1 MPGEASRPE
10 NSHARPCGAGRRFW
24 ASVECMTDQPDLRAS
39 HADRDRVVETLRV
52 AAGDGR
58 LSAEELDARLE
69 AALTARTLGELAELT
84 SDLPADASPGLVA
97 GTGAAGAAAGAPS
110 AKDVLVIEQRGG
122 QFART
127 GAWVVPG
134 RIELRPKM
142 CDVVL
147 DFTDAVISRDTL
159 RIEADMRL
167 GKLIIVAGP
176 GTEIDADGLTL
187 AFSKIRLRGERRR
200 RYEVGSE
207 AVRPLRIE
215 IVGTLKYGKLIERR
229 ARRRRSGR

>member
-1 MPGEASRPE
+1 
-10 NSHARPCGAGRRFW
+10 
-24 ASVECMTDQPDLRAS
+24 MTDQPDLRAS
-39 HADRDRVVETLRV
+39 HADRDRVVETLRI

-69 AALTARTLGELAELT
+69 AALTSRTLGELAELT
-84 SDLPADASPGLVA
+84 SDLPSAPD
-97 GTGAAGAAAGAPS
+97 AGAGAGYSAAAPP
-110 AKDVLVIEQRGG
+110 AKDVLVIEQKGG
-122 QFART
+122 QFVRT

-159 RIEADMRL
+159 RIDADMRL
-167 GKLIIVAGP
+167 GKLIIIAGA
-176 GTEIDADGLTL
+176 GVELDIDNLTM
-187 AFSKIRLRGERRR
+187 AFSKVRLRGDRRR
-200 RYEVGSE
+200 RYE
-207 AVRPLRIE
+207 ADQTARPLRIE
-215 IVGTLKYGKLIERR
+215 IVGTLKYGKLVERR

>member
-1 MPGEASRPE
+1 
-10 NSHARPCGAGRRFW
+10 
-24 ASVECMTDQPDLRAS
+24 MTDRPDLRAS
-39 HADRDRVVETLRV
+39 HADRDRVVETLRI

-84 SDLPADASPGLVA
+84 SDLPATEAVGGAQSV
-97 GTGAAGAAAGAPS
+97 GTPS
-110 AKDVLVIEQRGG
+110 AKDVLVIEQHGG
-122 QFART
+122 RYART
-127 GAWVVPG
+127 GAWVVPA

-147 DFTDAVISRDTL
+147 DFTDAVVSRDVL
-159 RIEADMRL
+159 RIDADMRL

-176 GTEIDADGLTL
+176 GVELDTDGLTL
-187 AFSKIRLRGERRR
+187 AFASVRLRGDRGHHRDRRDRRR
-200 RYEVGSE
+200 RYDPDAE

-215 IVGTLKYGKLIERR
+215 IAGSLKYGKLIERR
-229 ARRRRSGR
+229 AHRRRSAR